1 MAAYEENVRKISGI
15 AGADLSALANTFVTI
30 NSSGKIVA
38 ATTKA
43 YALGILAVPGKIGE
57 NVTIVTEGI
66 YPVKI
71 KGALATGAQVEVGVG
86 AAASTFSDGKVMG
99 TCMLGGAADGDFASV
114 YLHK

>member
-1 MAAYEENVRKISGI
+1 MAYEENIRKISGI

-30 NSSGKIVA
+30 NASGKIIA
-38 ATTKA
+38 ATA
-43 YALGILAVPGKIGE
+43 AGYALGILSVPGKLGE

-71 KGALATGAQVEVGVG
+71 KGALATGAQVEVGAG
-86 AAASTFSDGKVMG
+86 AAASTLSAGKIMG
-99 TCMLGGAADGDFASV
+99 TCMEGGTSDGDFASV